1 MFVDLPKKII
11 EAKEKAY
18 INSRLEVIVES
29 PPQWVL
35 DELDKFFKDYEDIM
49 KSEGYFNNQNKN
61 IRRFNCLKRSS
72 NEKE

>member
-1 MFVDLPKKII
+1 MFVDLPKEII
-11 EAKEKAY
+11 EAKEKGY

-35 DELDKFFKDYEDIM
+35 DELDKFFKDYEEIM

-61 IRRFNCLKRSS
+61 IRLFICLKRSS